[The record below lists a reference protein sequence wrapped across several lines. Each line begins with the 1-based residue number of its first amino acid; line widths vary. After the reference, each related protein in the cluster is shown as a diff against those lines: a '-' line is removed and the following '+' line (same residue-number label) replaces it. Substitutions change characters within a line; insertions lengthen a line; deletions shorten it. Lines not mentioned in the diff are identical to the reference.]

1 MGDFKKEKLRVMPA
15 FIMEIMSCFFFD
27 ISRREAV

>member
-1 MGDFKKEKLRVMPA
+1 MGDFKKEKLRAMPA
-15 FIMEIMSCFFFD
+15 FIMEIMSCFVD